1 MTKTSI
7 TRMTVEEIAAYL
19 EQKKQSD
26 VREKHQKALKAK
38 QELGAYCQRKYG
50 LTLQQV
56 FTASDKAPQWKQ
68 YKNPQDGSLYNY
80 SGRGKLPTWLKGP
93 DGKPAD
99 FEIKYTF
106 GVEPLQQYLIELPGG
121 RLQAFTLAWDSR
133 AKQNGGQRWFALY
146 PNEHIA
152 PGDPLHWLA
161 KRVSSEK
168 T

>member
-68 YKNPQDGSLYNY
+68 YKNPQNGSLYNY

-93 DGKPAD
+93 DGKPNKGLEVKARRSRRKRRATSGSRS
-99 FEIKYTF
+99 I
-106 GVEPLQQYLIELPGG
+106 GG
-121 RLQAFTLAWDSR
+121 RRASR
-133 AKQNGGQRWFALY
+133 R
-146 PNEHIA
+146 
-152 PGDPLHWLA
+152 
-161 KRVSSEK
+161 R
-168 T
+168 